1 MKGHNWNWFR
11 MLFVLKMRRVR
22 KRYTSTFRQDA
33 ALLIMRGL
41 ISNEVIRSDLDRVRN
56 YIEGSATSAVNSIIT
71 NVKLKYEQCLRKQ
84 KFKSPKALPLDENSS
99 RILDEDKSLISPN
112 LQHVRLVNFSSF
124 FTIAMLVIPRK
135 YFFKLI
141 SSNVIAMNAEKC

>member
-1 MKGHNWNWFR
+1 
-11 MLFVLKMRRVR
+11 MRRVR
-22 KRYTSTFRQDA
+22 KRYTSTFRQDTP
-33 ALLIMRGL
+33 LLIKRGL
-41 ISNEVIRSDLDRVRN
+41 ISNEVIRSDLDRVRS

-71 NVKLKYEQCLRKQ
+71 NVKLKYKQCLIRKQ
-84 KFKSPKALPLDENSS
+84 KFKSLKALPLDENSS

-112 LQHVRLVNFSSF
+112 LQPVRLVNFSSF